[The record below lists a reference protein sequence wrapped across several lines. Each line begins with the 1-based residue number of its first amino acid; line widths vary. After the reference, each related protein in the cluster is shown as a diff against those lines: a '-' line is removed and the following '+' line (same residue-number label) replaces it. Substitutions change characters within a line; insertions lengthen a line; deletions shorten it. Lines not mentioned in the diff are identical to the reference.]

1 MRPLKKKSCYFTFF
15 YSYRLIYACHSLNV
29 KKINLVENGEKLV
42 IIYVY
47 YHVFLYEFENAINEK
62 EMTVVQD

>member
-1 MRPLKKKSCYFTFF
+1 MN
-15 YSYRLIYACHSLNV
+15 I
-29 KKINLVENGEKLV
+29 VENGEKLA

-62 EMTVVQD
+62 EMPVVQDWK

>member
-1 MRPLKKKSCYFTFF
+1 M
-15 YSYRLIYACHSLNV
+15 
-29 KKINLVENGEKLV
+29 NLVENGEKLV

-62 EMTVVQD
+62 EMTVVQDWK